1 MIKAEHLFTGGS
13 AFMVENVMITTRYY
27 YEKLNEREKKIYKAI
42 YTGIMQYKQYVEVPE
57 VNLHDNNVGWVY
69 HCVLW
74 DNPFIFSVG
83 EYAMWHAVSDDKSKI
98 KMTTLCDAETER
110 KYRKQIEAEVNKILS
125 APGLQNMTDFQ
136 KEVFVHDF
144 IINNIKYE
152 NSNDKSNI
160 QPYTVYGALVEHKA
174 VCEGIAKTVK
184 LLLNLLDVKCIVV
197 SGKYDGNEHAW
208 NIVKLNDW
216 SYNLDVTMDMG
227 KVLHPGMMR
236 YNYFNFRNS
245 DIPDYEPDNLQMIP
259 DCKAIEYNYI
269 IKAAGF
275 VSNYE
280 RLKRYIENGLKKK
293 KSCLYFKINRNVDDQ
308 FTNLSFIEFQEL
320 VSKAYGEVA
329 NAMKLNT
336 SRFVDSTGPNE
347 IVSMEITYE

>member
-1 MIKAEHLFTGGS
+1 
-13 AFMVENVMITTRYY
+13 MITTRYY
-27 YEKLNEREKKIYKAI
+27 YDKLNQKDKKIYKAI
-42 YTGIMQYKQYVEVPE
+42 YDGIMHYKSYVEVPG
-57 VNLHDNNVGWVY
+57 VNLHEGTVGWIY

-83 EYAMWHAVSDDKSKI
+83 EYAMWHAVNEDKSRI
-98 KMTTLCDAETER
+98 KMTTLCDTSSEK
-110 KYRKQIEAEVNKILS
+110 KYRKQIENKVNKILS
-125 APGLQNMTDFQ
+125 VPGLQGMTDFQ

-144 IINNIKYE
+144 VINNIQYDHTLGDGGK
-152 NSNDKSNI
+152 KI

-184 LLLNLLDVKCIVV
+184 LLLNMLDVKCIVV
-197 SGKYDGNEHAW
+197 SGKFDGNEHAW
-208 NIVKLNDW
+208 NIVKINDW

-227 KVLHPGMMR
+227 RVVHPGMMR
-236 YNYFNFRNS
+236 YNYFNFKDS
-245 DIPDYEPDNLQMIP
+245 DITNYDIDNPQMIP
-259 DCKAIEYNYI
+259 ECKAIEYNYL

-293 KSCLYFKINRNVDDQ
+293 KSCLYFKINKNINDQ
-308 FTNLSFIEFQEL
+308 FTNMSFKEFQEVIDKAYCE
-320 VSKAYGEVA
+320 VSKDMGI
-329 NAMKLNT
+329 NT
-336 SRFVDSTGPNE
+336 RRFIDTTGPNE

>member
-1 MIKAEHLFTGGS
+1 
-13 AFMVENVMITTRYY
+13 MITTRYY
-27 YEKLNEREKKIYKAI
+27 YDKLNQKDKKIYKAI
-42 YTGIMQYKQYVEVPE
+42 YDGIMHYKSYVEVPG
-57 VNLHDNNVGWVY
+57 VNLHEGTVGWIY

-83 EYAMWHAVSDDKSKI
+83 EYAMWHAVNEDKSRI
-98 KMTTLCDAETER
+98 KMTTLCDTSSEK
-110 KYRKQIEAEVNKILS
+110 KYRKQIENKVNKILS
-125 APGLQNMTDFQ
+125 VPGLQGMTDFQ

-144 IINNIKYE
+144 VINNIQYDHTLGDGGK
-152 NSNDKSNI
+152 KI

-184 LLLNLLDVKCIVV
+184 LLLNMLDVKCIVV
-197 SGKYDGNEHAW
+197 SGKFDGNEHAW
-208 NIVKLNDW
+208 NIVKINDW

-227 KVLHPGMMR
+227 RVVHPGMMR
-236 YNYFNFRNS
+236 YNYFNFKDS
-245 DIPDYEPDNLQMIP
+245 DITNYDIDNPQMIP
-259 DCKAIEYNYI
+259 ECKAIEYNYL

-293 KSCLYFKINRNVDDQ
+293 RSCLYFKINKNINDQ
-308 FTNLSFIEFQEL
+308 FTNMSFKEFQEVIDKAYCE
-320 VSKAYGEVA
+320 VSKDMGI
-329 NAMKLNT
+329 NT
-336 SRFVDSTGPNE
+336 RRFIDTTGPNE